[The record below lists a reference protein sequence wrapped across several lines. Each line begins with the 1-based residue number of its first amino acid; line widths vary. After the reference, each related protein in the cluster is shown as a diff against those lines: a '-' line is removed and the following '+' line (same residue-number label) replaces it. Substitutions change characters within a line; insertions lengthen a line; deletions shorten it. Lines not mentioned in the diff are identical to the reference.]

1 VFAAPPSD
9 PAARTASGCGG
20 PRTATFRP
28 DRFPLIAAAEFHM
41 EQGFGGT
48 FRKGVYVRSA
58 TPVFRGTSSTR
69 ADSLPFHRETA
80 YLLALLIG
88 IVAGLRTMTAP
99 AAVSWAAHLGWL
111 RLDNTWLAF
120 LGYASTPWILTL
132 LAAGELVTDQLP
144 STPRRTVPVQLGAR
158 IRGGGSVGSGVRGGG
173 RIAAVRS
180 GCGHCWRSDRRPRRR
195 HRSGAACRGL
205 RQRPSAGLIED
216 AVAVLAALLIV
227 TVVL

>member
-1 VFAAPPSD
+1 
-9 PAARTASGCGG
+9 
-20 PRTATFRP
+20 
-28 DRFPLIAAAEFHM
+28 M